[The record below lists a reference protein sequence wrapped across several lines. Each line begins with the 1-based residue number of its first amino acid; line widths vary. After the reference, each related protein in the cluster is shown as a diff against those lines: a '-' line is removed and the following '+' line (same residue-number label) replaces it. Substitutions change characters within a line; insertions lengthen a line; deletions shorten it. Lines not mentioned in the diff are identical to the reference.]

1 MSAQLLPPS
10 RPRSCRDLNFILATF
25 IYISLWNL
33 GQSCFKSLN
42 QIKPWQ
48 KISRHKW
55 EKLANGCSFPEQ
67 YTKREL
73 HKKLLQKLEREKKCN
88 ANQDSKP
95 LLLWLNF
102 AIL

>member
-73 HKKLLQKLEREKKCN
+73 HKKLLQKLEREKMHY
-88 ANQDSKP
+88 QDSKP
-95 LLLWLNF
+95 FLLWLNF